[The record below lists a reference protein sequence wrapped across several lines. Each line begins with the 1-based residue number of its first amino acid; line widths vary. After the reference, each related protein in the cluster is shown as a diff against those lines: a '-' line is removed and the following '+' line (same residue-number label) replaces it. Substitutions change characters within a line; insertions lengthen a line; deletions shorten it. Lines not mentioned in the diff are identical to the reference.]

1 MDVLTPEQRHKN
13 MSHIKGTDNKSEKA
27 IRSQLFKYGFRF
39 RKNDKRYDGKPDIV
53 LPRFHAMIFINGC
66 FWHMH
71 NCPKFVLPKTNTEFW
86 RNKLKK
92 NQMRDNENIKKLTE
106 TGWRVAIVWECSI
119 SGKNRKSK
127 IEEVTNQLSYWLD
140 ERPDETFWE
149 I

>member
-13 MSHIKGTDNKSEKA
+13 MSHIKGTDNKPEKA

-39 RKNDKRYDGKPDIV
+39 RKNDKRYEGKPDIV

-71 NCPKFVLPKTNTEFW
+71 DCSKFVLPKTNTEFW
-86 RNKLKK
+86 KDKLEKNK
-92 NQMRDNENIKKLTE
+92 NRDKENTQKLIDN
-106 TGWRVAIVWECSI
+106 GWRIAVVWECSI
-119 SGKNRKSK
+119 SGKNKKSK
-127 IEEVTNQLSYWLD
+127 IEDVTNQLSYWLD
-140 ERPDETFWE
+140 ERPDETFLE

>member
-71 NCPKFVLPKTNTEFW
+71 NCPKFGLPKTNTEFW

-106 TGWRVAIVWECSI
+106 TGWRVAIVWE
-119 SGKNRKSK
+119 
-127 IEEVTNQLSYWLD
+127 
-140 ERPDETFWE
+140 
-149 I
+149 